1 MQTDRFSRRSVL
13 RTAGSLGMILE
24 PAFAFQTAGP
34 VRHEEARARR
44 SPRIPKKYAIRL
56 GINHKHRDKFQD
68 FGETLL
74 HGLRAQKNAKAL

>member
-13 RTAGSLGMILE
+13 RTAGSLRMILE
-24 PAFAFQTAGP
+24 PAFPFQTAGP
-34 VRHEEARARR
+34 VRHEEARA
-44 SPRIPKKYAIRL
+44 SISEKPKYAIWL

-74 HGLRAQKNAKAL
+74 HGLRAQKNAEAL

>member
-13 RTAGSLGMILE
+13 RTAGSLRMILE

-34 VRHEEARARR
+34 VRHEEARA
-44 SPRIPKKYAIRL
+44 SISEKPKYAIR
-56 GINHKHRDKFQD
+56 FA
-68 FGETLL
+68 L